1 MGGGAFVEGPNLVD
15 GRQEASLSDEF
26 EDGTEFV
33 LGAHV
38 GAEDRELA

>member
-1 MGGGAFVEGPNLVD
+1 VKGPNLVD
-15 GRQEASLSDEF
+15 GGQEASLSDEF

-33 LGAHV
+33 LGTHV